1 MIAKPQTR
9 TFASQVLPTG
19 VSDFVDLKEV
29 ERP

>member
-1 MIAKPQTR
+1 MKIKPQTR
-9 TFASQVLPTG
+9 SLAHQVLPAG